1 MANHKATKKSAR
13 QDLRR
18 RARNRGVRTRVRS
31 VVKALRTA
39 IDGGDAE
46 AVPAR
51 LHEAERAIRKAAS
64 KGVIAKRQA
73 DRKVSRLARAANA
86 AITS

>member
-18 RARNRGVRTRVRS
+18 RERNRSIRSGVRS
-31 VVKALRTA
+31 MIKALRQA
-39 IDGGDAE
+39 IESGDTENVAPRFK
-46 AVPAR
+46 A
-51 LHEAERAIRKAAS
+51 AERAIRKAAS
-64 KGVIAKRQA
+64 KGVLAKRTA

-86 AITS
+86 TTSS